1 MALRPVYEN
10 PLDALYDVG
19 DGASI
24 ALGGFT
30 AALGAPKV
38 LFQALM
44 QTAAK
49 DLTFMGN
56 GTPQVMLGEGE
67 QRRFLIFDA
76 ARVRKVICSFP
87 GGGAARATVANPYE
101 QAFTDGSVELE
112 LVPQGTLAERLRA
125 GGAGVPAFYTPT
137 GVGAPFGAGKEVR
150 EFEGRLYLLEHWL
163 RPDFALVKALK
174 ADRLGNLVYRNTARN
189 FNPPMA
195 AAAAVTIAEVEEI
208 VEPGQLSPDEITT
221 PGIYVHRLVLVRS
234 DGNA

>member
-1 MALRPVYEN
+1 MALRPVYED

-49 DLTFMGN
+49 DLTFIGN

-112 LVPQGTLAERLRA
+112 LVPQGTLAAPRLRPRQGPA
-125 GGAGVPAFYTPT
+125 GGPAGQPRLPQHGAQLQPAHGGRGRRHHRRGRGDRRAGPAQP
-137 GVGAPFGAGKEVR
+137 GREHAAPP
-150 EFEGRLYLLEHWL
+150 L
-163 RPDFALVKALK
+163 RP
-174 ADRLGNLVYRNTARN
+174 
-189 FNPPMA
+189 PPG
-195 AAAAVTIAEVEEI
+195 
-208 VEPGQLSPDEITT
+208 PRDE
-221 PGIYVHRLVLVRS
+221 
-234 DGNA
+234 